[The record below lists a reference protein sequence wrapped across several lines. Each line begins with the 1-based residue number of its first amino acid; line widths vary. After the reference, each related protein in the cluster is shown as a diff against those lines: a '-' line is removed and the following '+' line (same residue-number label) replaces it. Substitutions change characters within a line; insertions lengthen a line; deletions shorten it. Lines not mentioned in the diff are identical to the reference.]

1 MDKTRIISG
10 KQTMT
15 IKTSWKGRRAR
26 WIKIK
31 IITF

>member
-1 MDKTRIISG
+1 MDKTRIISS

-15 IKTSWKGRRAR
+15 TKTSQKGRQAR
-26 WIKIK
+26 QIKIK